1 MSTKSEFMLDWTCS
15 LCTYVNKAK
24 DFTCCIC
31 GARKCSSTR
40 RGRGRTQQLDQ
51 IVAQQI
57 QNEITLTKSDD
68 SRPST
73 PNNNNNKTTAAVVK
87 SSNNNSKSP
96 KASKKVASKMK
107 NEKND
112 KKSSSAEKKAS
123 KVIKTQEKAKRKLQI
138 V

>member
-73 PNNNNNKTTAAVVK
+73 PNNKTTAAVVK